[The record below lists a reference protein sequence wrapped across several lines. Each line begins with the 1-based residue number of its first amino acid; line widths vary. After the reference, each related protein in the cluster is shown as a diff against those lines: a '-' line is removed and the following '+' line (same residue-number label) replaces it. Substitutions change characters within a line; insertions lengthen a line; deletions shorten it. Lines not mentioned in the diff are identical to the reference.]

1 MNERATMKRPENMMK
16 DAGTNK
22 KRRGGRT
29 ATTGKGQGSSISC
42 ADNVVMAIMA
52 MMTIIVMISSTPKPA
67 ISFNLNALNDPRKA
81 VSCGLSSFYTNVGR
95 RSRKSRYHDTFST
108 TVGGGAAAGDAV
120 GGGGSRNFHTT
131 PSSSK
136 TTTTMIMMNPLNT
149 ESCCTLYGNIPPMY
163 SSNIPSKKHSSS
175 RSTYALGAS
184 SRLYSKRSSVDKDGP
199 IDSTVGTTAATKEE
213 EGEFS
218 FDGRTANTLIL
229 GQAVLVPV
237 TMGIATILK
246 VSNFGFGTMLPSDL
260 QQASIIVIPSIVRGI
275 LYTAPLGVMVY
286 LLDVIENR
294 WNIQA
299 LKDVTKATNQS
310 VLRVLGGKFLPLIG
324 LGYAVGLGVAAG
336 VGEELL
342 FRGVVQNKLIGL
354 VNDDTL
360 ALAVSSVIFG
370 ALHAVTPLY
379 AGLATIAGCYFG
391 WIYNMSGGNL
401 LVPMVT
407 HAVYD
412 IAALYYSHWTVS
424 KMDKEEQVALDS
436 WESRA
441 KS

>member
-1 MNERATMKRPENMMK
+1 MKHPEKMTK
-16 DAGTNK
+16 VADSNK
-22 KRRGGRT
+22 KKRGGRT
-29 ATTGKGQGSSISC
+29 ATIGKGRGSSMSC
-42 ADNVVMAIMA
+42 ADDFVMALLA
-52 MMTIIVMISSTPKPA
+52 LMTILVMISTTAEPA
-67 ISFNLNALNDPRKA
+67 ISFNMNALIDPSRT
-81 VSCGLSSFYTNVGR
+81 VRHRLSSFYTNVGR
-95 RSRKSRYHDTFST
+95 RTRTSRYHDHFST
-108 TVGGGAAAGDAV
+108 SVGGCVGAV
-120 GGGGSRNFHTT
+120 GGGGSSNFHTK
-131 PSSSK
+131 PPPSK
-136 TTTTMIMMNPLNT
+136 TRATMIMMKPFNT
-149 ESCCTLYGNIPPMY
+149 ESRCTLYKNTPSMY
-163 SSNIPSKKHSSS
+163 SFDTPSKKHSSPG
-175 RSTYALGAS
+175 STNALSGS
-184 SRLYSKRSSVDKDGP
+184 SRLYSKRSGINNDGA
-199 IDSTVGTTAATKEE
+199 IDNLAGTAAANDE

-237 TMGIATILK
+237 TMVIATVLK

-275 LYTAPLGVMVY
+275 IYTVPLGVMVY

-360 ALAVSSVIFG
+360 ALAISSVIFG

-379 AGLATIAGCYFG
+379 AVLATIAGCYFG
-391 WIYNMSGGNL
+391 WIYNTSGGNL